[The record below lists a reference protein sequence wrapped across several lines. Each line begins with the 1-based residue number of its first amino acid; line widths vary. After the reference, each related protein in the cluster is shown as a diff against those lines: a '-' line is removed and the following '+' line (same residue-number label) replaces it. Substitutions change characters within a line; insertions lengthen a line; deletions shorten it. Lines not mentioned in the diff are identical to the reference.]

1 MRYSFKA
8 DFFKALAHPL
18 RIQVL
23 DELRAGP
30 LSVREL
36 QDRTGA
42 GQSTLSAQ
50 LGVLRA
56 RDLVCTQ
63 RKGTMVNY
71 EIRDPAIWLLLD
83 RAREI
88 FDHHLVNVRAQL
100 EDLRRE
106 ASNRG

>member
-8 DFFKALAHPL
+8 EFFKALAHPL

-30 LSVREL
+30 LSVGQLRE
-36 QDRTGA
+36 RTGA
-42 GQSTLSAQ
+42 EQSTLSQQ

-56 RDLVCTQ
+56 HNLVCTR

-71 EIRDPAIWLLLD
+71 EIRDPAIWMLLD
-83 RAREI
+83 RARDI
-88 FDHHLVNVRAQL
+88 FDHQLVDVRAEL
-100 EDLRRE
+100 ESVSTE
-106 ASNRG
+106 ASNRH

>member
-1 MRYSFKA
+1 MRYTFKA
-8 DFFKALAHPL
+8 EFFKALAHPL

-30 LSVREL
+30 LSVGEL

-42 GQSTLSAQ
+42 EQSTLSQQ

-56 RDLVCTQ
+56 RNLVNTQ
-63 RKGTMVNY
+63 RKGTTINY

-83 RAREI
+83 RARDI
-88 FDHHLVNVRAQL
+88 FDNHLVNARALL
-100 EDLRRE
+100 EDMSRE
-106 ASNRG
+106 ASK

>member
-8 DFFKALAHPL
+8 EFFKALAHPL

-36 QDRTGA
+36 QERTGA
-42 GQSTLSAQ
+42 EQSTLSQQ

-56 RDLVCTQ
+56 RNLVCTH

-83 RAREI
+83 RARDV
-88 FDHHLVNVRAQL
+88 FDNHLVNVRAEL
-100 EDLRRE
+100 EDLSRE
-106 ASNRG
+106 APSGR

>member
-8 DFFKALAHPL
+8 EFFKALAHPL

-30 LSVREL
+30 LSVGEL

-42 GQSTLSAQ
+42 EQSTLSQQ

-56 RDLVCTQ
+56 RNLVNTQ
-63 RKGTMVNY
+63 RKGTTINY

-83 RAREI
+83 RARDI
-88 FDHHLVNVRAQL
+88 FDNHLVNARALL
-100 EDLRRE
+100 EDMSRE
-106 ASNRG
+106 ASK